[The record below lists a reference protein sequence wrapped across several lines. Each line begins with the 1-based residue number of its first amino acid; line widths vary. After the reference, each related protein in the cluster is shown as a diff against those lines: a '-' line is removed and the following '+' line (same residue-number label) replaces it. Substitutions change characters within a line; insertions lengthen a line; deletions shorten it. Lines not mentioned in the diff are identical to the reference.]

1 MLYFIIY
8 LLSASSVLAAPR
20 ADPQAGSC
28 VPATIYVSVT
38 ETVAPTGS
46 LESWVP
52 LEPTSLPTPPTP
64 KPATPKAPAIWIDQN
79 TLWSGNA
86 NMDCAAR
93 SLHCSDTQSDT
104 N

>member
-52 LEPTSLPTPPTP
+52 LEPTNLPTPS
-64 KPATPKAPAIWIDQN
+64 TPKASAIWIDQN

-93 SLHCSDTQSDT
+93 SLHCSNTESDA